1 MSYVHKYNVKKL
13 AEKDPFEISQIKS
26 IANFEKDYYYTT
38 LISSFVQ
45 ELFEKSPGFDKLSHQ
60 SLRDYVKTAYYF
72 DGQDNPRAIQW
83 SVFND
88 TPKTKKGEIE
98 VEIFDNEAYLNDRI
112 KKLFN
117 TLQKIAEHDSVNEEN
132 IPAITPSLEFKDDLI
147 CFSYFESEKGE
158 YFVFEFKKGE
168 EERKISKRLKVLQ
181 QQG

>member
-26 IANFEKDYYYTT
+26 ISHFEKDYYYTT

-45 ELFEKSPGFDKLSHQ
+45 ELFEKSRGFNKLKHQ
-60 SLRDYVKTAYYF
+60 SLRDYVKTSYYF
-72 DGQDNPRAIQW
+72 DGQENPRAIQY
-83 SVFND
+83 SIFND

-98 VEIFDNEAYLNDRI
+98 VEIFDNDIYLNDRI
-112 KKLFN
+112 KKVFSALKN
-117 TLQKIAEHDSVNEEN
+117 IEEHDSVNEEN
-132 IPAITPSLEFKDDLI
+132 IPAIAPSLEFKDDLI
-147 CFSYFESEKGE
+147 CFSYFESEKGK

-168 EERKISKRLKVLQ
+168 EERKVSKSLKMQ